1 MIDHYDWRGGR
12 EAMLRFGPDT
22 GPLAIIAMPLFE
34 EANRLRAFAVGL
46 CRALAARGVASAL
59 PDLPGQG
66 ESLLPTEDA
75 RFEDWRA
82 AFAAAAVQVGRSV
95 HGVALRSGAVVDVEA
110 ALVSRW
116 RLAPIAGAA
125 VLAELRRATT
135 TGARARGE
143 TVAVRIDAD
152 TDAPILLAGNR
163 IALSLF
169 GALADDDAVAATVG
183 VPLRTLRLASD
194 PLPADRKVEG
204 APLWRRAEPGNDL
217 ALAALLA
224 DDIAEW
230 ITRCGG

>member
-1 MIDHYDWRGGR
+1 VIDHYDWRGGR
-12 EAMLRFGPDT
+12 EAMLRFGPDA
-22 GPLAIIAMPLFE
+22 GPLAIIAMPLFDD
-34 EANRLRAFAVGL
+34 ANRLRAFAVSL

-75 RFEDWRA
+75 RLDDWRA
-82 AFAAAAVQVGRSV
+82 AFSAAAAQVGRNV

-143 TVAVRIDAD
+143 TVAVKIDAD
-152 TDAPILLAGNR
+152 DDAPMLLAGNR
-163 IALSLF
+163 IALPLF
-169 GALADDDAVAATVG
+169 GALADDDAVAVTVG
-183 VPLRTLRLASD
+183 VPLRTLRMASD